1 MVQRLFAGLNS
12 LMVNTL
18 AIFLLKLSGG
28 PIVSM
33 SFYFRNYYSEVI
45 FTGIKLSSVFTTKDR
60 ALPQRQ
66 HIIIYSL
73 TCPKEA
79 CNETRGTYLSLPI
92 RAVEHD
98 GMKSRPNNGS
108 TL

>member
-28 PIVSM
+28 PIVSL

-73 TCPKEA
+73 TCPKET
-79 CNETRGTYLSLPI
+79 CVRGTYHSLPI
-92 RAVEHD
+92 RAAEHD
-98 GMKSRPNNGS
+98 GMKSSPNNGS